1 MLRFHKHLLVDNL
14 QYWKNYFN
22 SFAEKTRCKLI
33 EFGIHYPSGTFRVA
47 GFYDDTVL
55 ATCRPGSGPNKDG
68 LRKSNYIQMAFYNGW
83 KKHHVIKFQTLEF
96 PNGMC
101 GDIYSPRTF
110 KAHDCDLLRDSQLNQ
125 RLAAPH
131 QGDPIEYCVYGDDIF
146 PLQSHTMG
154 KHVGNLTRLQL
165 LENRTMSKIRVANEW
180 DYGVTGNF
188 YAYVKCK
195 CAQKKV
201 R

>member
-146 PLQSHTMG
+146 PLQETRW
-154 KHVGNLTRLQL
+154 HVFDWR
-165 LENRTMSKIRVANEW
+165 K
-180 DYGVTGNF
+180 
-188 YAYVKCK
+188 
-195 CAQKKV
+195 
-201 R
+201 